1 MMDNKPVQIEPL
13 EVVTVRHR
21 HSFSVNIVHVKMF
34 ESVMIAV
41 TFLDENKA
49 IIDRT
54 TLNLTG
60 DDYKNWG
67 TDDNY
72 LVNYVATKYGMKI
85 KA

>member
-1 MMDNKPVQIEPL
+1 MDNKPVQIEPL

-21 HSFSVNIVHVKMF
+21 HSFSVDIIKVKMF

-41 TFLDENKA
+41 TFFDESKSV
-49 IIDRT
+49 IDRT

-85 KA
+85 KV